1 MRTRQL
7 NRFMG
12 AFIALTLTAGIA
24 VSSNNFS
31 GKGRNNT
38 KNATCVNQIS
48 GLSQDQK
55 TQMTSM
61 ESQHQA
67 TMNTLREKRQ
77 STTEIAQKNQIRQ
90 EMDTQVNNHRNAVSA
105 LLNADQQKQL
115 IQLRS
120 NNSGKHQYRKGGD
133 LQSQASVKEKG
144 KGKGKGDGSGKQKGK
159 GNGNGS
165 SRNA

>member
-1 MRTRQL
+1 MRTSQL

-31 GKGRNNT
+31 EKGRNNT

-55 TQMTSM
+55 DQMTSM
-61 ESQHQA
+61 ESQ
-67 TMNTLREKRQ
+67 
-77 STTEIAQKNQIRQ
+77 
-90 EMDTQVNNHRNAVSA
+90 
-105 LLNADQQKQL
+105 
-115 IQLRS
+115 
-120 NNSGKHQYRKGGD
+120 Y
-133 LQSQASVKEKG
+133 QASVKEKG
-144 KGKGKGDGSGKQKGK
+144 KGKGKGDGSGNGKQKGK